1 MRTQIINAEKINQV
15 DFIKNRKGVYQAIVK
30 VKAGYTVSVNDLGI
44 LNKWESGAQ
53 WKKAINVFRNFKKG
67 ALQSIEFKAE
77 GTDHWLTVF
86 ARVGNK
92 VKLMDTQLFED
103 MEVGDINQNWSNSN
117 LYNQTN
123 YQLCN
128 AKTWADKAFV
138 VNK

>member
-15 DFIKNRKGVYQAIVK
+15 DFIKNRKGIYQAIVK